1 MTSIR
6 LHPKHGVNPTIPVCF
21 WCQKSKNEVALLGSA
36 YKGEA
41 PMSGLVLDYEPCDG
55 CKADMSRGI
64 ALIEVN
70 PRDTRS
76 LTQRQRS
83 RLGAFV
89 EYEPTGRWVVMS
101 EDWVTRQVTPDKLRD
116 TLLTA
121 RKGFIGKDLMDIIQE
136 EHKKALEAEE
146 GDKS

>member
-21 WCQKSKNEVALLGSA
+21 WCQKPKNEIALLGSA

-55 CKADMSRGI
+55 CKADMARGI
-64 ALIEVN
+64 ALIEVK
-70 PRDTRS
+70 PRDTRDLS
-76 LTQRQRS
+76 PGQRS
-83 RLGAFV
+83 RLGAFMH
-89 EYEPTGRWVVMS
+89 YEPTSRWVVMS
-101 EDWVTRQVTPDKLRD
+101 EDWVTGQVTPEELRD
-116 TLLTA
+116 TLLKA
-121 RKGFIGKDLMDIIQE
+121 RKGFIGKDLMDVILEAQ
-136 EHKKALEAEE
+136 KALEAEE